1 MKLTNKITEEWAN
14 HIGGEMKNHF
24 YSDGGDIVPIHE
36 EEMKEDL
43 QHWLNLYYEERQKEE
58 KNGRM

>member
-1 MKLTNKITEEWAN
+1 MKANKITEEWAK

-24 YSDGGDIVPIHE
+24 HLDGWGIFPIHE
-36 EEMKEDL
+36 EQMIEDL

-58 KNGRM
+58 KD